1 MVETLTRNWG
11 WVALRGLVAILFGV
25 LTFVNPGITLAALIL
40 LFGAWALVD
49 GVGMIVSAIA
59 SRREGRCGILII
71 GGVLAI
77 ATGLVTFFMPGVTA
91 IVLLTL
97 IAFWA
102 IVTGIAEIVA
112 AIRLRREI
120 TGEWMLVLGGLLA
133 VAFGLVLMVAPGAGA
148 IALVLWIGA
157 YAIISG
163 MLRVALGFRLRSWGQ
178 MHVHHHGGATPHP
191 A

>member
-49 GVGMIVSAIA
+49 GISMIVSAIA
-59 SRREGRCGILII
+59 NRHGHPGWGVLLF

-77 ATGLVTFFMPGVTA
+77 GTGLVTFFMPGVTA

-102 IVTGIAEIVA
+102 IVTGFAEIVA

-120 TGEWMLVLGGLLA
+120 TGEWMLVLAGSLA
-133 VAFGLVLMVAPGAGA
+133 VAFGLVLMMAPGVGA
-148 IALVLWIGA
+148 MALVLWIGA

-163 MLRVALGFRLRSWGQ
+163 MLLVALGFRLRSWGQ
-178 MHVHHHGGATPHP
+178 MHGPGATPHP